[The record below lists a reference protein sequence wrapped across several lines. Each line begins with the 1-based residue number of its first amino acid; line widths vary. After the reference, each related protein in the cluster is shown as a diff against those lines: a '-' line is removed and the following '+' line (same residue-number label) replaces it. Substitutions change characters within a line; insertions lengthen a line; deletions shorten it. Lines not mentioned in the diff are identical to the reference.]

1 MSDTNTPDM
10 NKAIFMELVL
20 MLSSSVMQQLGK
32 IINPMTGKTELNLE
46 AAQSTISLLEMIEVK
61 TKGNL
66 DRDEERLIK
75 NTLTSLKM
83 NYVETASSAPAQAEK
98 PGEPATE
105 AKPDEPKDAKEPK
118 FHKTYP

>member
-1 MSDTNTPDM
+1 MPDAPSNDM
-10 NKAIFMELVL
+10 NKAMFMELVL

-46 AAQSTISLLEMIEVK
+46 AAQSTISLLEMIEAK

-83 NYVETASSAPAQAEK
+83 NYVETSSSAPAKPEK
-98 PGEPATE
+98 PAGSAPEVKADE
-105 AKPDEPKDAKEPK
+105 KKDEPEPK
-118 FHKTYP
+118 FHKTYS

>member
-1 MSDTNTPDM
+1 MTDTPSNEM
-10 NKAIFMELVL
+10 NKAMFMELVL

-46 AAQSTISLLEMIEVK
+46 AAQSTISLLEMIEAK

-83 NYVETASSAPAQAEK
+83 NYVETASSAPAQHEK
-98 PGEPATE
+98 PAEPAPE
-105 AKPDEPKDAKEPK
+105 KKADEPTDEKEPK
-118 FHKTYP
+118 FHKTYS